1 MPYVSDA
8 ARSFDFQGKGEQLF
22 YGFGHVVRLYPLF
35 WALHYKFFKALYE
48 DDVCTVPT
56 MFLNC
61 ILVEKYLHPSFIVG
75 DSN

>member
-1 MPYVSDA
+1 M
-8 ARSFDFQGKGEQLF
+8 FLMQQGDSTFKGRGNNCFMAL
-22 YGFGHVVRLYPLF
+22 VMLYPLF